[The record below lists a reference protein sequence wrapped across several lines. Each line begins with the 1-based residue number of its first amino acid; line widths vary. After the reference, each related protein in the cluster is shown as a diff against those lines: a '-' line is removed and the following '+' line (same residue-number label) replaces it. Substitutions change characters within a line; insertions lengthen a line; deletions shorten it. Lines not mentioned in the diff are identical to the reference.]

1 MIRILLGLQ
10 LAEDNCLPVL
20 GPGSAF
26 DLALAPRAFVTFLEG
41 HLGCAYPSGEVDF
54 LRAEQ
59 YRQLCASYVAA
70 DPEVFF
76 AASFEA
82 DQRATATELLS
93 RRDELL
99 SSGLSLQRLGREAP
113 PRLAVIGAIEKQ
125 LLAHEKPWI
134 AGFADRLDQLCHL
147 LSERSLPAMS
157 IHLHEPRCF
166 LPPGLARMLAI
177 LEGRGINI
185 SVLPEALP
193 TDTLT
198 DLGQWQASILGRQA
212 PQGQAIRR
220 EAKADGSIVLLKAKR
235 ETHLAAFLARLLRED
250 AHWRP
255 AVLLPKRDQTLN
267 DALVLEGLPDVGVSL
282 SSLGR
287 PGLQVLKLISVFL
300 WEPVDIRKI
309 MEFLNLLVKPLDDH
323 LASYLA
329 KHLADSPGLY
339 GERWNTAVKRY
350 FEEELPRRQLYDK
363 QLKAAEVSAQFE
375 IWFQRKRYPK
385 DGKVPTAAVRSLFS
399 FLLNWAQQQ
408 ADNKQ
413 GANQLVLQQLAA
425 QAKRMLELI
434 DTIPEAQLS
443 FLETDRLV
451 RSVYAPSATCFA
463 AKEVGSLAVA
473 YEAAAVYDRV
483 DSLVWWN
490 FIEQD
495 PNYFFSR
502 WTREELRFLH
512 ENGITLLSPEVQNN
526 RLLWQWQRPVLH
538 CQQQLICCLPE
549 RIRGEEA
556 QPHALLGELE
566 AVFGAAGLASMTI
579 DIDQVADNNTFWPEK
594 KRPGMQAV
602 PLQLLDKPKAHI
614 QIQKP
619 AALTARV
626 QETPTGLEKLLFYP
640 HQWAFEYGAKLRTNE
655 LLDIAADNRLRG
667 NLAHR
672 LLEKLLNARDNQTWD
687 KETTVGWVNA
697 NFNQLLRQ
705 EGAIFLEYG
714 REPERVQ
721 LLNILRYSSWALVDS
736 LQQNNWEVVATEA
749 SLEGSIAGLA
759 LKGRA
764 DLLLRRGA
772 SELAI
777 VDLKW
782 RGKSIF
788 SNLIKNSEDI
798 QLSLYADFVGGEGQ
812 RVHTAYFIFSD
823 GTLIA
828 RNQEGFQEAQAVSP
842 EADHQMLQAA
852 MLKRVAATY
861 QWRRAQLD
869 RGELEIRCEATAASL
884 DDSYSQLD
892 YTDLLEMKD
901 KDSRFDKY
909 QTLIGLV
916 R

>member
-10 LAEDNCLPVL
+10 LAEDNCLPAL
-20 GPGSAF
+20 AAGSAF
-26 DLALAPRAFVTFLEG
+26 DLVLAPRAFVSFLEG
-41 HLGCAYPSGEVDF
+41 HLGAIHPGGEVDF

-59 YRQLCASYVAA
+59 YRQLCAACLAA
-70 DPEVFF
+70 DPQVFF
-76 AASFEA
+76 AASFAA
-82 DQRATATELLS
+82 DQRGTATELLS

-99 SSGLSLQRLGREAP
+99 SAGLSLQKLGQDAP
-113 PRLAVIGAIEKQ
+113 PRLAVLGAIEKQ
-125 LLAHEKPWI
+125 LLTHDKPWI
-134 AGFADRLDQLCHL
+134 AGFADRLDKLCRL
-147 LSERSLPAMS
+147 LAKRSLPAMT
-157 IHLHEPRCF
+157 IHTHEPQHF
-166 LPPGLARMLAI
+166 LPPGLLRILAL
-177 LEGRGINI
+177 LESRGIDI
-185 SVLPEALP
+185 RSLPEVAP
-193 TDTLT
+193 SDAQT
-198 DLGQWQASILGRQA
+198 DLSRWQRSILNRQA
-212 PQGQAIRR
+212 QQGEAIQQK
-220 EAKADGSIVLLKAKR
+220 AKADGSIVLLKAKR
-235 ETHLAAFLARLLRED
+235 ETHLAAFLARVLRED
-250 AHWRP
+250 DQWRP
-255 AVLLPKRDQTLN
+255 AVLIPKRDQTLN
-267 DALVLEGLPDVGVSL
+267 DALVLEGLPDLGVSL
-282 SSLGR
+282 TSLGR
-287 PGLQVLKLISVFL
+287 PGLQVLKLVSVFL

-339 GERWNTAVKRY
+339 GERWNITVKRY

-363 QLKAAEVSAQFE
+363 QLKAADVSAQFD

-399 FLLNWAQQQ
+399 FLLNWAKQQ

-425 QAKRMLELI
+425 QAKRLLELI
-434 DTIPEAQLS
+434 DTIPEEQLS

-451 RSVYAPSATCFA
+451 RSIYVPSATCFA
-463 AKEVGSLAVA
+463 EKEVGSLAVA
-473 YEAAAVYDRV
+473 YEAAAVFDDL

-490 FIEQD
+490 FTEQD

-502 WTREELRFLH
+502 WTAEELRYLR
-512 ENGITLLSPEVQNN
+512 ENGIGLLSSEVQNN

-538 CQQQLICCLPE
+538 CRRQLICCLPS
-549 RIRGEEA
+549 RISGEEVQA
-556 QPHALLGELE
+556 HALLGELE
-566 AVFGAAGLASMTI
+566 ATFGAAGLAAMTI
-579 DIDQVADNNTFWPEK
+579 DIDQVGDSINLWPGK
-594 KRPGMQAV
+594 QSPSMQAV
-602 PLQLLDKPKAHI
+602 PLQLLDEPKAQIH
-614 QIQKP
+614 IQKP
-619 AALTARV
+619 AAFTPRA
-626 QETPTGLEKLLFYP
+626 QETPTGLEKLLYYP
-640 HQWAFEYGAKLRTNE
+640 HQWAFEYAAKLRTNE

-687 KETTVGWVNA
+687 KDTTISWVNA
-697 NFNQLLRQ
+697 NFNKLLRQ

-736 LQQNNWEVVATEA
+736 LQQNQWEVIATEA
-749 SLEGSIAGLA
+749 SLEGSLAGLE

-772 SELAI
+772 KELAI

-782 RGKSIF
+782 RGKSTF

-798 QLSLYADFVGGEGQ
+798 QLSLYAEFAGSEGQ
-812 RVHTAYFIFSD
+812 GVHTAYFILAD
-823 GTLIA
+823 GTMIA
-828 RNQEGFQEAQAVSP
+828 RNKEGFQEAQAVSP
-842 EADHQMLQAA
+842 AAKQHEVQAA
-852 MLKRVAATY
+852 ILKSVAATY
-861 QWRRAQLD
+861 QWRRGQLD

-884 DDSYSQLD
+884 EDSYSQLD
-892 YTDLLEMKD
+892 YTDLLEMKTQ
-901 KDSRFDKY
+901 DSRFDKY